1 MKSKFITTFLGID
14 EENESI
20 DSSVVMLSMLTS
32 WIASNEPPIKEAEE
46 AYGAFFYIAERLADA
61 KLGDD
66 FEEIQITEHVKT
78 KNPFKKPYDIVY
90 KITSQNSDI
99 TVEVFN
105 YMKQN
110 KGFVLKTTFD
120 YKLRNLINFVSG
132 AWPNNLI
139 FKLTQSYQG
148 LNRETGEIEGDE
160 LPYTEYLI
168 RLNENFKEID
178 VEREDYNFYRS
189 SFGNMFSNPDKTYN
203 YDRMI
208 EGTVAKELLEELK
221 YKLTEK
227 DNDLN

>member
-32 WIASNEPPIKEAEE
+32 WIASNEPPIKKAEE

-139 FKLTQSYQG
+139 FKLTQSYQC

-160 LPYTEYLI
+160 LPYAEYLI

-208 EGTVAKELLEELK
+208 EGTVAKDLLEELK
-221 YKLTEK
+221 YELTEK